1 MSKPRYWWWS
11 TVRTAVRQYPKLRA
25 KKDDMQSMQVT
36 RAVKSIT
43 RTGNCMIY
51 TRHRDLEE
59 MGEPWRILPW
69 WNCPPRRKGS

>member
-11 TVRTAVRQYPKLRA
+11 SVRTAVRQYPKLRA

-36 RAVKSIT
+36 RAVKS
-43 RTGNCMIY
+43 MIY
-51 TRHRDLEE
+51 MRHRDLEE
-59 MGEPWRILPW
+59 MGEPWRILHW